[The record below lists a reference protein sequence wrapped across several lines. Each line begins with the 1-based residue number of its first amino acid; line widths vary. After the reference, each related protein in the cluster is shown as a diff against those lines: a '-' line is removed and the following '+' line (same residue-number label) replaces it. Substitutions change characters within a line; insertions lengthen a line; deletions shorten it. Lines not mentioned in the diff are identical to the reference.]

1 MSTPESFEA
10 LRRANPRR
18 ETGFEESVATAVDA
32 ARARIAAAPDP
43 EPARGRLRA
52 RRRLVPMAAAGATL
66 AAAVAVAVTL
76 GSSGG
81 GTGVENAAA
90 AVRKAA
96 SVSAA
101 SAEQSGAAVVRIT
114 HDGRLWAGSTIR
126 WNGADLAV
134 SSDAPRRQGE
144 PGSEMR
150 VVGGTLY
157 GIDQGAW
164 VVLGSPKSIDPDSG
178 TTPDEYLAAVR
189 EDVGGATLRRI
200 TDGMR
205 GLTTTT
211 LEDGSTVYRGTVPA
225 RLIASETG
233 FKEGR
238 SIRVLPFGY
247 VAHGEAA
254 NPVSPLD
261 VAVTVGGDGIVR
273 AIAVRWGTSAS
284 GWTFTVTYSDLGATA
299 APVAP
304 ANAQPL
310 RERLRSGN

>member
-10 LRRANPRR
+10 LRRAIPRR

-101 SAEQSGAAVVRIT
+101 SAEQSGAAVVRIS

-150 VVGGTLY
+150 VGGGTLY

-205 GLTTTT
+205 
-211 LEDGSTVYRGTVPA
+211 
-225 RLIASETG
+225 
-233 FKEGR
+233 
-238 SIRVLPFGY
+238 
-247 VAHGEAA
+247 
-254 NPVSPLD
+254 
-261 VAVTVGGDGIVR
+261 
-273 AIAVRWGTSAS
+273 
-284 GWTFTVTYSDLGATA
+284 
-299 APVAP
+299 
-304 ANAQPL
+304 
-310 RERLRSGN
+310 